1 MVWRGEPPP
10 PSRGQ
15 KGPFLGVF
23 AKTPKMPIFAIFA
36 HFCADRKFP
45 EISAPPARAPRAP
58 ARGGPPGGS
67 PGGPRRGVFGG
78 PMGVQNRVVFDPKN
92 DPKNDRF
99 GGFFSLFLSL
109 KGGILGGPKRGVF
122 GGYFRPSKMG
132 GFVPANFVPKTQKI
146 PKKKCPMFVPNGRF
160 IKYPTKCAKF
170 CPAGGPGVSRG
181 GPGG

>member
-1 MVWRGEPPP
+1 MWRGEPPP

-36 HFCADRKFP
+36 HFCADRKIP
-45 EISAPPARAPRAP
+45 EISAPPPGPRAP
-58 ARGGPPGGS
+58 ARGGAPRGGPPGG
-67 PGGPRRGVFGG
+67 PGGGFL
-78 PMGVQNRVVFDPKN
+78 GVQKGVKKGSFLALKMTPKIGLFWPFSKPFSYRKYPFLGVKNRV
-92 DPKNDRF
+92 
-99 GGFFSLFLSL
+99 FL
-109 KGGILGGPKRGVF
+109 GGILDP
-122 GGYFRPSKMG
+122 PDIAI
-132 GFVPANFVPKTQKI
+132 FVPANFVPKTQKI